1 MKEYSNSTRKPM
13 MYGGMTK
20 PKKRNQ
26 GSTNNGETRAKT
38 DAAANAAVQSRV
50 ATGKATPKD
59 KEAMQRQRR
68 EDLRRQIKQAK
79 ADKDTAALNRFMK
92 AANSPKGDGPIIK
105 GILQEMGMAERAP
118 APQES
123 SGMMYGGK
131 TKMAM
136 GGKPMAKDPKTGKM
150 MPTYAMDGKGK
161 MMYGGK
167 AKKK

>member
-26 GSTNNGETRAKT
+26 GSTDNGETRAKA

-50 ATGKATPKD
+50 ASGQATPKD
-59 KEAMQRQRR
+59 KAAMQRQRR
-68 EDLRRQIKQAK
+68 EDLRREIKEAMSSPGAK
-79 ADKDTAALNRFMK
+79 GALTRYMK
-92 AANSPKGDGPIIK
+92 AADSPKGDGPIIK
-105 GILQEMGMAERAP
+105 AILQDMGLADRAP

-131 TKMAM
+131 
-136 GGKPMAKDPKTGKM
+136 
-150 MPTYAMDGKGK
+150 
-161 MMYGGK
+161 